1 MKVVS
6 AKKQNNKVTVVFDDG
21 NIISLFGD
29 IFLEHKLF
37 NDSEISCDL
46 YFKVID
52 LNDERIIINF
62 AKKLLAVRLYSVKSL
77 KNKLLKKN
85 DNEKI
90 VDKVISLF
98 KEYGYLNDRE
108 FARQF
113 IKDRLINKKKGRLR
127 IKYDLKNE
135 GINTEIIDELL
146 SSIEDDTEIET
157 AYKLAESKLRTAKKQ
172 DVLKLKGKIFRF
184 LQSRGFGRSTCSKV
198 LSKLFKNNDEVI
210 YE

>member
-52 LNDERIIINF
+52 QNDERIIINF
-62 AKKLLAVRLYSVKSL
+62 AKNLLAVRLYSVKSL

-90 VDKVISLF
+90 VDKVISL
-98 KEYGYLNDRE
+98 
-108 FARQF
+108 
-113 IKDRLINKKKGRLR
+113 LR
-127 IKYDLKNE
+127 NM
-135 GINTEIIDELL
+135 
-146 SSIEDDTEIET
+146 
-157 AYKLAESKLRTAKKQ
+157 
-172 DVLKLKGKIFRF
+172 
-184 LQSRGFGRSTCSKV
+184 
-198 LSKLFKNNDEVI
+198 VI
-210 YE
+210 